1 MGKAFASAGS
11 APDLENGEEFF
22 FAGGGVYSFNFE
34 SVEKRRFPLALS
46 RRLGTK
52 V

>member
-11 APDLENGEEFF
+11 VPDLENGEEFF
-22 FAGGGVYSFNFE
+22 FAGGVYSFNFE